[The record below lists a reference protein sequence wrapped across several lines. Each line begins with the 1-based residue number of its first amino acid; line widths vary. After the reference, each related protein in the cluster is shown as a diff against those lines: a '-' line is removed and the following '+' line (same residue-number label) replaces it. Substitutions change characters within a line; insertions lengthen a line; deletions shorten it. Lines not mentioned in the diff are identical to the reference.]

1 MSGLNQ
7 RVCGS
12 GVVHHREGI
21 AAPAAGRRDGVLR
34 RTANHTHHRRRFPGV
49 PMDYWSTGW
58 RNVVDAIGV
67 FQTPKWSTCS
77 VHVFYVLCSV
87 FRGEGGAL
95 WSVIDTHVTGR
106 WSRDVMGGK
115 QAYAGMYICICRYE
129 ELQPA
134 GDAVRRRTAA
144 ASSVQRCGQRR

>member
-12 GVVHHREGI
+12 GVVHHREGT
-21 AAPAAGRRDGVLR
+21 APAAGRRDGVLR

-67 FQTPKWSTCS
+67 FQTPEWSTCS
-77 VHVFYVLCSV
+77 VHVFCLLC
-87 FRGEGGAL
+87 FMFYIL
-95 WSVIDTHVTGR
+95 WRRRRSMVCDIYPRNWQMDHGCDGR
-106 WSRDVMGGK
+106 EASL
-115 QAYAGMYICICRYE
+115 CRYIYMHM
-129 ELQPA
+129 
-134 GDAVRRRTAA
+134 
-144 ASSVQRCGQRR
+144 